1 MSYQYKSG
9 SGDSFSKALQIELET
24 CLEGR
29 NAWKELRL
37 ACGKFKFVVTGGL
50 YGCYTDL
57 GGLLGVSVPPL
68 LYGNSNLL
76 KKTT

>member
-1 MSYQYKSG
+1 MGYQYKSG

-29 NAWKELRL
+29 NACKELRL
-37 ACGKFKFVVTGGL
+37 VCGKFKFVVTGGL
-50 YGCYTDL
+50 HGSYTDL
-57 GGLLGVSVPPL
+57 GGPLGVFVPPL

-76 KKTT
+76 KRIT